1 MSNGNVKLVDN
12 AKDWQ
17 GKHQDILLIQRKIAH
32 FLLTTTAKTRH
43 AYSVWSHL
51 REQAGGEYNATI
63 NNIARD
69 LHMSATTVT
78 AAQELLINVGLLKI
92 EEEAELTGEK
102 RLVTEKGITVKNNK
116 AQYTVYATSEQIIS
130 LMSKQ
135 TAVVASPAAVVE
147 EVPQVQQ
154 IQQEEVKVVASPA
167 AVSPS
172 RDELIKAREEEI
184 REIGRRYSLS
194 VQRREELVLATKKF
208 ASSVKRKAS
217 DAEINHMANLL
228 SCSENDEVTGSKA
241 VSDFIWR
248 KALSK

>member
-116 AQYTVYATSEQIIS
+116 AQYTVYATSEQITA

-135 TAVVASPAAVVE
+135 TAVVE
-147 EVPQVQQ
+147 EVPKAQEVQA
-154 IQQEEVKVVASPA
+154 ESVKVVARPA

-172 RDELIKAREEEI
+172 HNVLIKAREDEI
-184 REIGRRYSLS
+184 KAIGMQYGLLS
-194 VQRREELVLATKKF
+194 QAQLTALVDAVKAF
-208 ASSVKRKAS
+208 AITAKRKANS
-217 DAEINHMANLL
+217 AEIKLMANYLDAGVNA
-228 SCSENDEVTGSKA
+228 ETK
-241 VSDFIWR
+241 
-248 KALSK
+248 KALNSYIERQALHK

>member
-116 AQYTVYATSEQIIS
+116 AQYTVYATSEQIAA

-135 TAVVASPAAVVE
+135 TAVVE

-172 RDELIKAREEEI
+172 RDERLKAREEEI

>member
-116 AQYTVYATSEQIIS
+116 AQYTVYATSDKIIA

-135 TAVVASPAAVVE
+135 TAVVE
-147 EVPQVQQ
+147 EVPKAQEVQA
-154 IQQEEVKVVASPA
+154 EAVKVVARPA

-172 RDELIKAREEEI
+172 HNELIKAREDEI
-184 REIGRRYSLS
+184 KAIGMQYGLLS
-194 VQRREELVLATKKF
+194 QAQLTALVDAVKAF
-208 ASSVKRKAS
+208 AITAKRKANN
-217 DAEINHMANLL
+217 AEIKLMANYLDAGVNA
-228 SCSENDEVTGSKA
+228 ETK
-241 VSDFIWR
+241 
-248 KALSK
+248 KALNSYIERQALHK

>member
-1 MSNGNVKLVDN
+1 MNGNLKLVDN

-17 GKHQDILLIQRKIAH
+17 GKHKDILQIQRKITH

-78 AAQELLINVGLLKI
+78 WAQEYLIKVGLLKI

-116 AQYTVYATSEQIIS
+116 AQYTVYATSDKIIA

-135 TAVVASPAAVVE
+135 TAVVE
-147 EVPQVQQ
+147 EVPKAQEVQA
-154 IQQEEVKVVASPA
+154 EAVKVVARPA

-172 RDELIKAREEEI
+172 HNELIKAREDEI
-184 REIGRRYSLS
+184 KAIGMQYGLLS
-194 VQRREELVLATKKF
+194 QAQLTALVDAVKAF
-208 ASSVKRKAS
+208 AITAKRKANS
-217 DAEINHMANLL
+217 AEIKLMANYLDAGVNA
-228 SCSENDEVTGSKA
+228 ETK
-241 VSDFIWR
+241 
-248 KALSK
+248 KALNSYIERQALHK

>member
-69 LHMSATTVT
+69 LHMSAKTVT
-78 AAQELLINVGLLKI
+78 QAQELLVKLGLLKI

-102 RLVTEKGITVKNNK
+102 RLVTGKGITVKNNK
-116 AQYTVYATSEQIIS
+116 ALYTVFATSEQIIS

-135 TAVVASPAAVVE
+135 TAVVE
-147 EVPQVQQ
+147 EVPKAQEVQA
-154 IQQEEVKVVASPA
+154 EAVKVVASPA

-172 RDELIKAREEEI
+172 RDERLKAREEEI
-184 REIGRRYSLS
+184 REIGRRFALS
-194 VQRREELVLATKKF
+194 VKQREALVQATKEF
-208 ASSVKRKAS
+208 AAKVKRKATE
-217 DAEINHMANLL
+217 AEIGSMANLL
-228 SCSENDEVTGSKA
+228 SSESSMITGPKA

>member
-1 MSNGNVKLVDN
+1 MSNGNVKGIDN
-12 AKDWQ
+12 AKDWR
-17 GKHQDILLIQRKIAH
+17 GKHSDVLMLQRKITH

-43 AYSVWSHL
+43 AYDVWSFL
-51 REQAGGEYNATI
+51 REQANGEYNATI

-116 AQYTVYATSEQIIS
+116 AQYTVFATSEQIIS

-135 TAVVASPAAVVE
+135 TEVVASPAAVVE
-147 EVPQVQQ
+147 EVPKAQEVQA
-154 IQQEEVKVVASPA
+154 EAVKVVARPA

-172 RDELIKAREEEI
+172 HNELIKAREDEI
-184 REIGRRYSLS
+184 
-194 VQRREELVLATKKF
+194 
-208 ASSVKRKAS
+208 
-217 DAEINHMANLL
+217 
-228 SCSENDEVTGSKA
+228 
-241 VSDFIWR
+241 
-248 KALSK
+248 

>member
-116 AQYTVYATSEQIIS
+116 AQYTVYATSEQITA

-135 TAVVASPAAVVE
+135 TAVVE
-147 EVPQVQQ
+147 EVPKAQEVQA
-154 IQQEEVKVVASPA
+154 EVVKVVARPA

-172 RDELIKAREEEI
+172 HNELIKAREDEI
-184 REIGRRYSLS
+184 KAIGMQYGLLS
-194 VQRREELVLATKKF
+194 QAQLTALVDAVKAFATT
-208 ASSVKRKAS
+208 AKRKANN
-217 DAEINHMANLL
+217 AEIKLMANYLDAGVNA
-228 SCSENDEVTGSKA
+228 ETK
-241 VSDFIWR
+241 
-248 KALSK
+248 KALNSYIERQALHK

>member
-116 AQYTVYATSEQIIS
+116 AQYTVYATSEQITA

-135 TAVVASPAAVVE
+135 TAVVE
-147 EVPQVQQ
+147 EVPKAQEVQA
-154 IQQEEVKVVASPA
+154 EVVKVVARPA
-167 AVSPS
+167 AVSLS
-172 RDELIKAREEEI
+172 RDERLKAREEEI

-228 SCSENDEVTGSKA
+228 SCSDNDKVTGSKA

>member
-116 AQYTVYATSEQIIS
+116 AQYTVYATSEQIAA

-135 TAVVASPAAVVE
+135 TAVVE
-147 EVPQVQQ
+147 EVPKAQEVQA
-154 IQQEEVKVVASPA
+154 EAVKVVARPA

-172 RDELIKAREEEI
+172 HNELIKAREDEI
-184 REIGRRYSLS
+184 KAIGMQYGLLS
-194 VQRREELVLATKKF
+194 QAQLTALVDAVKAF
-208 ASSVKRKAS
+208 AITAKRKANN
-217 DAEINHMANLL
+217 AEIKLMANFL
-228 SCSENDEVTGSKA
+228 EPGANAETK
-241 VSDFIWR
+241 
-248 KALSK
+248 KALDSYIERQALHK

>member
-1 MSNGNVKLVDN
+1 MNGNVKLVDN

-69 LHMSATTVT
+69 LHMSAKTVT
-78 AAQELLINVGLLKI
+78 QAQELLINVGLLKI

-116 AQYTVYATSEQIIS
+116 AQYTVYATSEQITA

-135 TAVVASPAAVVE
+135 TAVVE
-147 EVPQVQQ
+147 EVPKAQEVQA
-154 IQQEEVKVVASPA
+154 EVVKVVARPA
-167 AVSPS
+167 AVSLS
-172 RDELIKAREEEI
+172 HNELIKAREDEI
-184 REIGRRYSLS
+184 KAIGMQYGLLS
-194 VQRREELVLATKKF
+194 QAQLTALVDAVKAF
-208 ASSVKRKAS
+208 AITAKRKANS
-217 DAEINHMANLL
+217 AEIKLMANYLDAGVNA
-228 SCSENDEVTGSKA
+228 ETK
-241 VSDFIWR
+241 
-248 KALSK
+248 KALNSYIERQALHK

>member
-116 AQYTVYATSEQIIS
+116 AQYTVYATSEQITA

-135 TAVVASPAAVVE
+135 TAVVE
-147 EVPQVQQ
+147 EVPKAQEVQA
-154 IQQEEVKVVASPA
+154 EAVKVVARPA

-172 RDELIKAREEEI
+172 HNELIKAREDEI
-184 REIGRRYSLS
+184 KAIGMQYGLLS
-194 VQRREELVLATKKF
+194 QAQLTALVDAVKAF
-208 ASSVKRKAS
+208 AITAKRKANN
-217 DAEINHMANLL
+217 AEIKLMANYLDAGVNA
-228 SCSENDEVTGSKA
+228 ETK
-241 VSDFIWR
+241 
-248 KALSK
+248 KALNSYIERQALHK

>member
-116 AQYTVYATSEQIIS
+116 AQYTVYATSDKIIA

-135 TAVVASPAAVVE
+135 TAVVE
-147 EVPQVQQ
+147 EVPKAQEVQA
-154 IQQEEVKVVASPA
+154 EAVKVVARPA

-172 RDELIKAREEEI
+172 HNELIKAREDEI
-184 REIGRRYSLS
+184 KAIGMQYGLLS
-194 VQRREELVLATKKF
+194 QAQLTALVDAVKAF
-208 ASSVKRKAS
+208 AITAKRKANS
-217 DAEINHMANLL
+217 AEIKLMANYLDAGVNA
-228 SCSENDEVTGSKA
+228 ETK
-241 VSDFIWR
+241 
-248 KALSK
+248 KALNSYIERQALHK

>member
-1 MSNGNVKLVDN
+1 MNGNLKLVDN

-17 GKHQDILLIQRKIAH
+17 GKHKDIMQIQRKISH

-69 LHMSATTVT
+69 LHMSAKTVT
-78 AAQELLINVGLLKI
+78 QAQELLVKLGLLKI

-116 AQYTVYATSEQIIS
+116 AQYTVYATSDKIIA

-135 TAVVASPAAVVE
+135 TAVVE
-147 EVPQVQQ
+147 EVPKAQEVQA
-154 IQQEEVKVVASPA
+154 EAVKVVARPA

-172 RDELIKAREEEI
+172 RDERLKAREEEI
-184 REIGRRYSLS
+184 REIGRRFALS
-194 VQRREELVLATKKF
+194 VKQREALVQATKEF
-208 ASSVKRKAS
+208 AAKVKRKATE
-217 DAEINHMANLL
+217 AEIGSMANLL
-228 SCSENDEVTGSKA
+228 SSESSMITGPKA

>member
-116 AQYTVYATSEQIIS
+116 AQYTVYATSEQITA

-135 TAVVASPAAVVE
+135 TAVVE
-147 EVPQVQQ
+147 EVPKAQEVQA
-154 IQQEEVKVVASPA
+154 EAVKVVARPA

-172 RDELIKAREEEI
+172 HNELIKAREDEI
-184 REIGRRYSLS
+184 KAIGMQYGLLS
-194 VQRREELVLATKKF
+194 QAQLTALVDAVKAF
-208 ASSVKRKAS
+208 AITAKRKANN
-217 DAEINHMANLL
+217 AEIKLVANYLDAGVNA
-228 SCSENDEVTGSKA
+228 ETK
-241 VSDFIWR
+241 
-248 KALSK
+248 KALNSYIERQALHK

>member
-17 GKHQDILLIQRKIAH
+17 GKHRGFTPLQDEPIDYLQ
-32 FLLTTTAKTRH
+32 TTSVKTRE
-43 AYSVWSHL
+43 AFDLWVFLKRRSGS
-51 REQAGGEYNATI
+51 EYNATI

-69 LHMSATTVT
+69 LHMGT
-78 AAQELLINVGLLKI
+78 AKVRQAQELLINVDLLKI

-102 RLVTEKGITVKNNK
+102 RIVTGKGITVKNNK
-116 AQYTVYATSEQIIS
+116 AQYTVYATSDKIIA

-135 TAVVASPAAVVE
+135 TAVVE
-147 EVPQVQQ
+147 EVPKAQEVQA
-154 IQQEEVKVVASPA
+154 EAVKVVARPA

-172 RDELIKAREEEI
+172 RDERLKAREEEI

-228 SCSENDEVTGSKA
+228 SCSENDEVTGSRA

>member
-1 MSNGNVKLVDN
+1 MNGNVKLVDN

-17 GKHQDILLIQRKIAH
+17 GKHKRFIQLQDEPTDYLQTNSVKSREAFDVWV
-32 FLLTTTAKTRH
+32 FLKRR
-43 AYSVWSHL
+43 SGS
-51 REQAGGEYNATI
+51 EYNATI

-69 LHMSATTVT
+69 LHMRATTVT
-78 AAQELLINVGLLKI
+78 WAQEYLIKVGLLKI

-102 RLVTEKGITVKNNK
+102 RLVTETGITVKNNK
-116 AQYTVYATSEQIIS
+116 AQYTVYATSEQIIA

-135 TAVVASPAAVVE
+135 TAAVASPAAVVE
-147 EVPQVQQ
+147 EVPQAQQ
-154 IQQEEVKVVASPA
+154 IQTEVVKVVASPA

-172 RDELIKAREEEI
+172 RDERLKAREEEI
-184 REIGRRYSLS
+184 KEIGRRYSLS

>member
-1 MSNGNVKLVDN
+1 MNGNVKLVDN

-17 GKHQDILLIQRKIAH
+17 GKHKRFIQLQDEPTDYLQTNSVKSREAFDVWV
-32 FLLTTTAKTRH
+32 FLKRR
-43 AYSVWSHL
+43 SGS
-51 REQAGGEYNATI
+51 EYNATI

-69 LHMSATTVT
+69 LHMGTAKVT
-78 AAQELLINVGLLKI
+78 KAQELLVELGLLKI

-116 AQYTVYATSEQIIS
+116 AQYTVYATSEQITA

-135 TAVVASPAAVVE
+135 TAVVE
-147 EVPQVQQ
+147 EVPKAQEVQA
-154 IQQEEVKVVASPA
+154 EAVKVVASPA

-172 RDELIKAREEEI
+172 RDERLKAREEEI
-184 REIGRRYSLS
+184 REIGRRFALS
-194 VQRREELVLATKKF
+194 VKQREALVQATKEF
-208 ASSVKRKAS
+208 AAKVKRKATE
-217 DAEINHMANLL
+217 AEIGSMANLL
-228 SCSENDEVTGSKA
+228 SSESSMITGPKA

>member
-17 GKHQDILLIQRKIAH
+17 GKHRDILLIQRKIAH

-43 AYSVWSHL
+43 SYSVWSHL

-69 LHMSATTVT
+69 LHMSAKTVT
-78 AAQELLINVGLLKI
+78 QAQELLVKLGLLKI

-102 RLVTEKGITVKNNK
+102 RIVTGKGITVKNNK
-116 AQYTVYATSEQIIS
+116 AQYTVYATSDKIIA

-135 TAVVASPAAVVE
+135 TAVVE
-147 EVPQVQQ
+147 EVPKAQEVQA
-154 IQQEEVKVVASPA
+154 EAVKVVARPA

-172 RDELIKAREEEI
+172 HNELIKAREDEI
-184 REIGRRYSLS
+184 QAIGMQYGLLS
-194 VQRREELVLATKKF
+194 QAQLTALVDAVKAF
-208 ASSVKRKAS
+208 AITAKRKANN
-217 DAEINHMANLL
+217 AEIKLMGNNLDAGVNA
-228 SCSENDEVTGSKA
+228 ETK
-241 VSDFIWR
+241 
-248 KALSK
+248 KALNSYIERQALHK

>member
-116 AQYTVYATSEQIIS
+116 AQYTVYATSDQITA

-135 TAVVASPAAVVE
+135 TAVVE
-147 EVPQVQQ
+147 EVPKAQEVQA
-154 IQQEEVKVVASPA
+154 EAVKVVARPA

-172 RDELIKAREEEI
+172 HNELIKAREDEI
-184 REIGRRYSLS
+184 KAIGMQYGLLS
-194 VQRREELVLATKKF
+194 QAQLTALVDAVKAF
-208 ASSVKRKAS
+208 AITAKRKANS
-217 DAEINHMANLL
+217 AEIKLMANYLDAGVNA
-228 SCSENDEVTGSKA
+228 ETK
-241 VSDFIWR
+241 
-248 KALSK
+248 KALNSYIERQALHK

>member
-116 AQYTVYATSEQIIS
+116 AQYTVYATSEQIAA

-135 TAVVASPAAVVE
+135 TAVVE
-147 EVPQVQQ
+147 EVPKAQEVQA
-154 IQQEEVKVVASPA
+154 EAVKVVARPA
-167 AVSPS
+167 AASPS
-172 RDELIKAREEEI
+172 HNVLIKAREDEI
-184 REIGRRYSLS
+184 KAIGMQYGLLS
-194 VQRREELVLATKKF
+194 QAQLTALVDAVKAF
-208 ASSVKRKAS
+208 AITAKRKANS
-217 DAEINHMANLL
+217 AEIKLMANYLDAGVNA
-228 SCSENDEVTGSKA
+228 ETK
-241 VSDFIWR
+241 
-248 KALSK
+248 KALNSYIERQALHK

>member
-1 MSNGNVKLVDN
+1 MSNGNVKLGDN

-116 AQYTVYATSEQIIS
+116 AQYTVYATSEQITA

-135 TAVVASPAAVVE
+135 TAVVE
-147 EVPQVQQ
+147 EVPKAQEVQA
-154 IQQEEVKVVASPA
+154 EVVKVVARPA
-167 AVSPS
+167 AVSLS
-172 RDELIKAREEEI
+172 HNELIKAREDEI
-184 REIGRRYSLS
+184 KAIGMQYGLLS
-194 VQRREELVLATKKF
+194 QAQLTALVYAVEAF
-208 ASSVKRKAS
+208 ANTAKRKANNE
-217 DAEINHMANLL
+217 EIKVMANYLDAGVNA
-228 SCSENDEVTGSKA
+228 ETKKA
-241 VSDFIWR
+241 
-248 KALSK
+248 

>member
-116 AQYTVYATSEQIIS
+116 AQYTVYATSEQITA

-135 TAVVASPAAVVE
+135 TAVVE
-147 EVPQVQQ
+147 EVPKAQEVQA
-154 IQQEEVKVVASPA
+154 EAVKVVARPA

-172 RDELIKAREEEI
+172 HNELIKAREDEI
-184 REIGRRYSLS
+184 KAIGMQYGLLS
-194 VQRREELVLATKKF
+194 QAQLTALVDAVKAF
-208 ASSVKRKAS
+208 AITAKRKANN
-217 DAEINHMANLL
+217 AEIKLMANFL
-228 SCSENDEVTGSKA
+228 EPGANAETK
-241 VSDFIWR
+241 
-248 KALSK
+248 KALDSYIERQALHK

>member
-116 AQYTVYATSEQIIS
+116 AQYTVYATSEQITA

-135 TAVVASPAAVVE
+135 TAVVE
-147 EVPQVQQ
+147 EVPKAQEVQA
-154 IQQEEVKVVASPA
+154 EAVKVVARPA

-172 RDELIKAREEEI
+172 HNELIKAREDEI
-184 REIGRRYSLS
+184 KAIGMQYGLLS
-194 VQRREELVLATKKF
+194 QAQLTALVDAVKAFATT
-208 ASSVKRKAS
+208 AKRKANS
-217 DAEINHMANLL
+217 AEIKLMANYLDAGVNA
-228 SCSENDEVTGSKA
+228 ETK
-241 VSDFIWR
+241 
-248 KALSK
+248 KALNSYIERQALHK

>member
-1 MSNGNVKLVDN
+1 MNGNVKLVDN

-17 GKHQDILLIQRKIAH
+17 GKHKDILQIQRKIAH

-78 AAQELLINVGLLKI
+78 WAQEYLIKVGLLKI

-116 AQYTVYATSEQIIS
+116 AQYTVYATSEQIIA

-135 TAVVASPAAVVE
+135 TAAVASPAAVVE
-147 EVPQVQQ
+147 EVPQAQQ
-154 IQQEEVKVVASPA
+154 IQPEVVKVVASPA

-172 RDELIKAREEEI
+172 RDERLKAREEEI
-184 REIGRRYSLS
+184 KTIGKQCGLLS
-194 VQRREELVLATKKF
+194 RAQLTALVVAVKAF
-208 ASSVKRKAS
+208 ANSVERKATN
-217 DAEINHMANLL
+217 AEIRLMANYL
-228 SCSENDEVTGSKA
+228 EPGANAETQ
-241 VSDFIWR
+241 
-248 KALSK
+248 KALDSYIERQALRK

>member
-116 AQYTVYATSEQIIS
+116 AQYTVYATSEQITA

-135 TAVVASPAAVVE
+135 TAVVE
-147 EVPQVQQ
+147 EVPKAQEVQA
-154 IQQEEVKVVASPA
+154 EAVKVVARPA

-172 RDELIKAREEEI
+172 HNELIKAREDEI
-184 REIGRRYSLS
+184 KAIGMQYGLLS
-194 VQRREELVLATKKF
+194 QAQLTALVDAVKAF
-208 ASSVKRKAS
+208 AITAKRKANS
-217 DAEINHMANLL
+217 AEIKLMANYLDAGVNA
-228 SCSENDEVTGSKA
+228 ETK
-241 VSDFIWR
+241 
-248 KALSK
+248 KALNSYIERQALHK